1 LSEPPPGSR
10 FRSPHAGDSRPV
22 TPRYPTLADVFSA
35 AWRLQGVARRTPL
48 VHSPALS
55 RAAGATVHLKLETL
69 QETGSFKVRGAFNA
83 IAALDPE
90 VRSRGVVAAS
100 AGNHGQGVA
109 FAAARFGISATV
121 YVPAAAPDV
130 QKHRITG
137 FGATLHEVAG
147 GYDETELEA
156 RAAALETGTPF
167 VHAFSDPE
175 VVAGQG
181 TVGLEIAAD
190 LPEAGTL
197 VVPVGGGGLIGGVG
211 TVARALGSG
220 VRVVG
225 VQTEAT
231 RAMHDSLAAGVLR
244 SPPIGETICEGLEG
258 DVDARSLA
266 LARRVVDEMVLV
278 PEAAVRHAVRWLYDE
293 EGIVVEG
300 SAAVAAA
307 ALLEGHLS
315 GTAGPIAAVL
325 SGRNVDGRRLAA
337 LLAE

>member
-1 LSEPPPGSR
+1 M
-10 FRSPHAGDSRPV
+10 
-22 TPRYPTLADVFSA
+22 ADVFTA
-35 AWRLQGVARRTPL
+35 ARRLQGVARRTPL
-48 VHSPALS
+48 VHSPGALPG
-55 RAAGATVHLKLETL
+55 AGAPVHLKLETL

-90 VRSRGVVAAS
+90 VRRRGVMAAS

-109 FAAARFGISATV
+109 FAAARFGIAATV
-121 YVPAAAPDV
+121 FVPASAPAVKKRRIAAL
-130 QKHRITG
+130 
-137 FGATLHEVAG
+137 GATLHEVAG
-147 GYDETELEA
+147 GYDEAELEA
-156 RAAALETGTPF
+156 RAAALEAGTAL
-167 VHAFSDPE
+167 VHAYSDPD

-190 LPEAGTL
+190 LPGVGTL

-244 SPPIGETICEGLEG
+244 SPPIGDTICEGLEG
-258 DVDARSLA
+258 DVDARSFA
-266 LARRVVDEMVLV
+266 LAQRVVDEMVLV
-278 PEAAVRHAVRWLYDE
+278 SEDGVRHAIRWLYDE
-293 EGIVVEG
+293 EGIVAEG
-300 SAAVAAA
+300 SAAVVVA
-307 ALLEGHLS
+307 ALLEGRLS

-325 SGRNVDGRRLAA
+325 TGRNLDGRRLAA